1 MALSTKRHTNE
12 SMSHL
17 LSDTARHRQIGIA
30 LVTVTTLMF
39 AVLDTS
45 AKWLVQ
51 TLPVFQVVWLRFLV
65 HTLLTTAIF
74 MPSMGGRLFVVSNPR
89 LQLLRGVML
98 ALMTAMNFFALQ
110 YLQLAETGAVQ
121 FSVPILIAL
130 ISAWHLGEKLDTK
143 RWVAICI
150 GFLGVLVI
158 IRPGS
163 HGFHPAIFLSIMN
176 ACLYAGFNL
185 MTRRLV
191 SSDHPVVTQLTS
203 AAVPTLLLAP
213 LALWHWQTP
222 QDWQTWLI
230 VLAAGLSGGLGH
242 MASAVAHRYATAAVL
257 GPFLYQQIIYMTL
270 GGWLVFGQIPDSAV
284 ALGACI
290 VVLSGLYLLWREFRK
305 TDSLILE

>member
-1 MALSTKRHTNE
+1 
-12 SMSHL
+12 MSQL
-17 LSDTARHRQIGIA
+17 LSDTPRHRQIGIA

-51 TLPVFQVVWLRFLV
+51 TLPVLQVVWLRFLV
-65 HTLLTTAIF
+65 HTVLTTFMF
-74 MPSMGGRLFVVSNPR
+74 MPSMGTRLFAVSNPR
-89 LQLLRGVML
+89 LQVLRGVML
-98 ALMTAMNFFALQ
+98 AVMTALNFFALQ

-130 ISAWHLGEKLDTK
+130 ISAWTLGEKLDTK
-143 RWVAICI
+143 RWVAIGI
-150 GFLGVLVI
+150 GFLGVLII

-163 HGFHPAIFLSIMN
+163 HGFHPAIFLSILN

-191 SSDHPVVTQLTS
+191 GSDNPVTTQLAS
-203 AAVPTLLLAP
+203 AAVATLMLTP
-213 LALWHWQTP
+213 FALWHWQTP
-222 QDWQTWLI
+222 EGWQTWSIL
-230 VLAAGLSGGLGH
+230 VLAGLSGGLGH
-242 MASAVAHRYATAAVL
+242 TASALAHRYATAAIL

-284 ALGACI
+284 ALGACV
-290 VVLSGLYLLWREFRK
+290 VVLSGLYLLWREFRN
-305 TDSLILE
+305 TEHAILE